1 MKLYI
6 EQVLNTTV
14 ETNLWPSRQ
23 PILAPFTGLSVAW
36 FCCILS
42 YRIGELVYNG
52 FLHGVAEPLP
62 ALLAYSFQADIIYFL
77 QSSFGLF
84 IVYFALSFLS
94 VKLARQVYIILCL
107 LLTLIQV
114 GLIVYFGKT
123 SVLLG
128 ADLYSYSLEEASQT
142 VGAAGGLSLQLM
154 AMLIGVIMVVLFM
167 FRFVANRVQAGP
179 RWTVALVGLGAL
191 ATFLNTSQWVVLPPL
206 KTEYANNLI
215 MNKPAYLAEATLLR
229 FGGDNDNAV
238 DIYSDAYIGD
248 YDEAPVTSDSERINY
263 LAESQYPFL
272 RTDETPDVLGPFF
285 NPSPAPP
292 NVVIIIV
299 EGLGRAFTGSD
310 AYLGSF
316 TPFIDSLAQR
326 SLYWENFLSEGG
338 RTFAVLPSILGSLP
352 FGSQGFS
359 DLGSQMPTH
368 LSLPG
373 ILRKNGYESA
383 FYYGG
388 NAQFD
393 NMRATLRKQ
402 GVARIVDEATFGAG
416 FQKMPGANGFTWG
429 YGDKDLFRHYLA
441 VNAPNDTQPKL
452 QVLLTVSTH
461 DPFRINEQNRYLQRM
476 EKRLETLNLTDDQKQ
491 DRRKYSYQFASI
503 LYTDDALRD
512 FFTAYQKRPDFNR
525 TIFLITGDH
534 RMPEIPM
541 TDKLD
546 RYHVPLIVYSPLLKR
561 QATFRSIS
569 THFDIGP
576 TLLAFLNKNY
586 GLKTPSMASWL
597 GTGIDTT
604 RQFRNVHAYPLKMTK
619 AELVDFVMGPY
630 MLNQNTLFRINNNM
644 NLEPVDEPGQFNRM
658 NAAFEQFKRKNN
670 QILTTKLVPD
680 SLLSRY
686 N

>member
-1 MKLYI
+1 M
-6 EQVLNTTV
+6 
-14 ETNLWPSRQ
+14 
-23 PILAPFTGLSVAW
+23 LAPFMGLSVAW

-42 YRIGELVYNG
+42 CRVGELIYNG
-52 FLHGVAEPLP
+52 ILHGVAGS
-62 ALLAYSFQADIIYFL
+62 LLTTIAYSLRADFVYFL
-77 QSSFGLF
+77 QSSFVLF
-84 IVYFALSFLS
+84 VLYFALSLLS
-94 VKLARQVYIILCL
+94 SKLARLVYISLCL
-107 LLTLIQV
+107 LLILVQAALT
-114 GLIVYFGKT
+114 VYFGKT

-128 ADLYSYSLEEASQT
+128 ADLYSYSVEEASQT
-142 VGAAGGLSLQLM
+142 VGAAGGLGLRLI
-154 AMLIGVIMVVLFM
+154 AMLLGVCAGGLFM
-167 FRFVANRVQAGP
+167 FRFVPDRIQAGP
-179 RWTVALVGLGAL
+179 RWSVALVGLGAL
-191 ATFLNTSQWVVLPPL
+191 VTLFNVDNWVALPLL
-206 KTEYANNLI
+206 KTEYANNLVI
-215 MNKPAYLAEATLLR
+215 NKPAYLAKSTLMR
-229 FGGDNDNAV
+229 FEGDNDDAV
-238 DIYSDAYIGD
+238 DIYADAYIGD
-248 YDEAPVTSDSERINY
+248 YDEDSVTSDIKQINY

-272 RTDETPDVLGPFF
+272 HPNETPDVLGPFF
-285 NPSPAPP
+285 SPSPTPP
-292 NVVIIIV
+292 NVVVIIV
-299 EGLGRAFTGSD
+299 EGLGRAFTGAD

-316 TPFIDSLAQR
+316 TPFVDSLAQR

-352 FGSQGFS
+352 FGNQGFS
-359 DLGSQMPTH
+359 DLGSQMPAH

-373 ILRKNGYESA
+373 ILKKNGYESA

-402 GVARIVDEATFGAG
+402 GVTRIVDEPTFGAG

-441 VNAPNDTQPKL
+441 VNAPSDTRPKF

-461 DPFRINEQNRYLQRM
+461 DPFRINEQNQYLQKT
-476 EKRLETLNLTDDQKQ
+476 EKRFETLNLTDDQKQ

-512 FFTAYQKRPDFNR
+512 FFAAYQKRSDFNR

-561 QATFRSIS
+561 RATFRSIS

-576 TLLAFLNKNY
+576 TLLAFLSTNY
-586 GLKTPSMASWL
+586 GLKTPSVASWL

-644 NLEPVDEPGQFNRM
+644 NLESVDEPGQFNRLK
-658 NAAFEQFKRKNN
+658 ATFEQFKRKNN
-670 QILTTKLVPD
+670 QVLTTKLVPD
-680 SLLSRY
+680 SLLNRY